1 MRARGWEG
9 TDGDTSAL
17 ILTEGGPLMLWTNM
31 LEWIEVHTDDEPGAV
46 AEAYADHHGMM
57 PMSEERLAYLVGV
70 PMTDEE
76 ATVWGDS
83 QVRS

>member
-1 MRARGWEG
+1 MKARGWEG

-17 ILTEGGPLMLWTNM
+17 VLTEGGRLTLWTN
-31 LEWIEVHTDDEPGAV
+31 LCEWVEVHFDEPALGA
-46 AEAYADHHGMM
+46 AEAFAESHGMA
-57 PMSEERLAYLVGV
+57 PMSEERLAQLTGQ

-83 QVRS
+83 QVRT